1 MFSVLPLLSGLLFAA
16 ASLTPSLI
24 PRDWIM
30 QGALAG
36 VSMAAGYLATQ
47 FLLALWRTLQIPVLS
62 GRRATIAHAVVAVP
76 VLAVLVR
83 CVALADD
90 WQNSIRLRM
99 DMTLVEATN
108 TTKMLLLAAAVFLV
122 LFVIGKLVQGLFGFG
137 TGGITGTGLGEG
149 SPGTVPFAK
158 TDFIL
163 AAIGEELGLVGAT
176 AILFAL
182 EAGLDFDTGGDV
194 SRTLSRL
201 YAGARTTVLDAAMGD
216 DPQPL
221 RDTADTLAEIAGGL

>member
-47 FLLALWRTLQIPVLS
+47 FLLALWRTLQIPVLA

-83 CVALADD
+83 CVALADACA
-90 WQNSIRLRM
+90 SYFPEFHR
-99 DMTLVEATN
+99 V
-108 TTKMLLLAAAVFLV
+108 
-122 LFVIGKLVQGLFGFG
+122 GLEMIKAQ
-137 TGGITGTGLGEG
+137 GGIFGWV
-149 SPGTVPFAK
+149 SDASSFANA
-158 TDFIL
+158 L
-163 AAIGEELGLVGAT
+163 RSAAQ
-176 AILFAL
+176 
-182 EAGLDFDTGGDV
+182 
-194 SRTLSRL
+194 
-201 YAGARTTVLDAAMGD
+201 AA
-216 DPQPL
+216 
-221 RDTADTLAEIAGGL
+221 

>member
-99 DMTLVEATN
+99 DMPLVEATN

-122 LFVIGKLVQGLFGFG
+122 LFVIGKLVQGLFDLLRLRLARH
-137 TGGITGTGLGEG
+137 IPVASANVLGLL
-149 SPGTVPFAK
+149 
-158 TDFIL
+158 L
-163 AAIGEELGLVGAT
+163 AAMIV
-176 AILFAL
+176 
-182 EAGLDFDTGGDV
+182 V
-194 SRTLSRL
+194 TLTRD
-201 YAGARTTVLDAAMGD
+201 GVVNAAM
-216 DPQPL
+216 
-221 RDTADTLAEIAGGL
+221 RMADSR